1 MKNLI
6 VVWLLVFLI
15 FSCQKKEKP
24 PVLAK
29 VDGKEISLEEF
40 KLAYQF
46 NPFLGRVQNPDSA
59 KWFLLKSLIAEK
71 LIALS
76 GPADDQKIQDLLEA
90 YRREATI
97 EVFWKKVIEPRVTIT
112 DSELRQA
119 YLRSKVK
126 KVVQYLLFTDQNEA
140 RQAYQLIR
148 QGMSFEQLAQLRGF
162 DEQSILSDTLTF
174 SGQLPNIEEQV
185 FKMKV
190 GEVSPPVKEGLYY
203 FVLKVIGE
211 QRDIFTSEEDFNY
224 QKNSLRKKLKRQKM
238 QKAMEQF
245 LTQNL
250 PQTPYQL
257 SKEKVKQLLK
267 IIEKRIFEDRKFSKN
282 NEGLNSDL
290 SFLPDE
296 LTDDLLNQPLVDF
309 YFGEQW
315 TVKELL
321 KRLSV
326 SSYPLRFDSRGLFR
340 KSFLLALKN
349 ILDDQVILHEAQQR
363 NLHNSD
369 YVKQQVAIWR
379 DYLLFKKG
387 LANILKG
394 KSLYNPQPI
403 YEYLN
408 KKTPKYVIKI
418 NKTMLDT
425 VRLFKT
431 DMAVLKQ
438 HFPGR
443 LAVPV
448 VPLLTEYE
456 LQYQF
461 EESN

>member
-1 MKNLI
+1 LKTWIIIWLI
-6 VVWLLVFLI
+6 AFLML
-15 FSCQKKEKP
+15 SCQKKEKP

-46 NPFLGRVQNPDSA
+46 NPFLTRVQNPDSA

-71 LIALS
+71 LIALN
-76 GPADDQKIQDLLEA
+76 GPTNDQQIQDLLEA
-90 YRREATI
+90 YRHEATI
-97 EVFWKKVIEPRVTIT
+97 EVFWKKVIEPKVTIT
-112 DSELRQA
+112 DSELQQA
-119 YLRSKVK
+119 YLRSKIK
-126 KVVQYLLFTDQNEA
+126 KVVQYLIFTDHNEA

-162 DEQSILSDTLTF
+162 DEHFILSDTLSFT
-174 SGQLPNIEEQV
+174 GQLPHIEEQV

-190 GEVSPPVKEGLYY
+190 GEVSPPVKEGLYF

-224 QKNSLRKKLKRQKM
+224 RENSLRKKLKRQRM

-245 LTQNL
+245 LAQNL

-267 IIEKRIFEDRKFSKN
+267 VIEKRIFENHKFGK
-282 NEGLNSDL
+282 NEGLTSDL

-296 LTDDLLNQPLVDF
+296 LANDLLNLPLVDF
-309 YFGEQW
+309 YYGERW
-315 TVKELL
+315 TVKYLL

-326 SSYPLRFDSRGLFR
+326 SSYPLRFDNRGLFR

-349 ILDDQVILHEAQQR
+349 ILDDQIILHEAQQR

-387 LANILKG
+387 LANILKD
-394 KSLYNPQPI
+394 KSLYNSQPI

-408 KKTPKYVIKI
+408 KKTIHYVIKI

-448 VPLLTEYE
+448 IPLLTGYD

-461 EESN
+461 EESY